1 MASMRDNSGM
11 HTVIPYAAPA
21 GLHCQAAIAE
31 LSLPNL
37 AQLLSLLNPTPPLLG
52 SAESLTPLSER
63 VHAKSLGLQGA
74 DGLVPWAALDAE
86 HLGLTKLH
94 GSSGWAW
101 ITPCHWR
108 INADHVAMDDPHKLA
123 LSAHDSDALRAAMQP
138 YFAEDGITLHPLNHT
153 TWLAQ
158 GAVLADLPTASLART
173 RSARVDGWM
182 PRQPQAQPLRRL
194 QNEMQMLLYTHP
206 VNDARKARFLAP
218 VNSFWIS
225 GTGTLPATPRP
236 APAQRVVMDNSLTE
250 AALRDDAPAWTK
262 AWQALDAGLIA
273 KLLTRAKA
281 NEAMEITL
289 CGERLAPT
297 FVLQSSPWWNRL
309 QRRFTAPP
317 PHELLL
323 TL

>member
-1 MASMRDNSGM
+1 M

-21 GLHCQAAIAE
+21 GPHCQAAM
-31 LSLPNL
+31 
-37 AQLLSLLNPTPPLLG
+37 AQLVLPHLDQLLGLLNPTPPLLG
-52 SAESLTPLSER
+52 SAESLTPLCER

-108 INADHVAMDDPHKLA
+108 VNADHVTMEDPHKLA
-123 LSAHDSDALRAAMQP
+123 LSPHDADALRAAMQP
-138 YFAEDGITLHPLNHT
+138 YFAEDGITLHPLNGS

-158 GAVLADLPTASLART
+158 GPSLAELPTASLART

-236 APAQRVVMDNSLTE
+236 APAQRLVLDNSLTD
-250 AALRDDAPAWTK
+250 AALRDDAPAWAK

-317 PHELLL
+317 PQELLL

>member
-1 MASMRDNSGM
+1 MKIRIELPAAVWPESRE
-11 HTVIPYAAPA
+11 AAPVQA
-21 GLHCQAAIAE
+21 GLALPALAWLLGRASLTAATCQDKIAR
-31 LSLPNL
+31 
-37 AQLLSLLNPTPPLLG
+37 APLLLADLMPQ
-52 SAESLTPLSER
+52 SESGYWLCADP
-63 VHAKSLGLQGA
+63 VSLRLDNNSVTLLDAHHFSISQTESDALIAALNAQFSG
-74 DGLVPWAALDAE
+74 DGLVFVAATPTLWFVRLPVEPAVQFTPFAQVCGRNIAA
-86 HLGLTKLH
+86 HLPQ
-94 GSSGWAW
+94 GS
-101 ITPCHWR
+101 
-108 INADHVAMDDPHKLA
+108 
-123 LSAHDSDALRAAMQP
+123 
-138 YFAEDGITLHPLNHT
+138 E
-153 TWLAQ
+153 
-158 GAVLADLPTASLART
+158 ASRWHQIL
-173 RSARVDGWM
+173 
-182 PRQPQAQPLRRL
+182 
-194 QNEMQMLLYTHP
+194 NEMQMLLYTHP

-236 APAQRVVMDNSLTE
+236 APAQRLVLDNSLSE
-250 AALRDDAPAWTK
+250 AALRDDAPAWAK